1 MVDFTRQREFK
12 TRDAVLPVDKG
23 LRPGV
28 YVFQL
33 VVEDERGNRSNVAQ
47 ARVEV
52 VRIGVPFIPVVPII
66 PVIGVTPVLPVQP
79 VLPVLTPVQP
89 IRPVRPRRR
98 PKPK

>member
-66 PVIGVTPVLPVQP
+66 PVIGVTPVLPV
-79 VLPVLTPVQP
+79 LPVLTPVQP

-98 PKPK
+98 PRPK

>member
-66 PVIGVTPVLPVQP
+66 PVIGVTPVLPV
-79 VLPVLTPVQP
+79 LPVLTPVQP